1 MELLISLFYWV
12 GVIVELFHAIFLLTI
27 SFLNSLN
34 WIGRA
39 MLLSGLCYI
48 FNSCSFSSEFVWSMN
63 GGAGYL

>member
-39 MLLSGLCYI
+39 MLLSGLCYLI
-48 FNSCSFSSEFVWSMN
+48 IVHFHQNLS
-63 GGAGYL
+63 GL